1 MKKAPI
7 KAKINKVGFTDSGLP
22 TSDKISETVEQ
33 VTPDRVPGEK
43 KNTNTLRTTKITK
56 DGRAR
61 LNTTIK
67 PDLKT
72 KLVLDAL
79 KRRATLADVL
89 EDILLEWYST
99 R

>member
-7 KAKINKVGFTDSGLP
+7 KGKISKVGFTDSGLP

-33 VTPDRVPGEK
+33 VTPDRAPGQK

-56 DGRAR
+56 DGRERWA
-61 LNTTIK
+61 TTIRR
-67 PDLKT
+67 DLKE
-72 KLVLDAL
+72 KLVLDAF
-79 KRRATLADVL
+79 KRHATLADVL